1 MSGKIEYGGPIMVLG
16 WIHKNVSW
24 PAAVLACFVLSVAPY
39 PIGAAHLPEK
49 LGMLWRGELVEAMD
63 WFDLVF
69 HGWVW
74 GVLVLKGLGALRR
87 P

>member
-1 MSGKIEYGGPIMVLG
+1 MVLR
-16 WIHKNVSW
+16 WIDRNVSW
-24 PAAVLACFVLSVAPY
+24 PAALFACFVLSLAPY
-39 PIGAAHLPEK
+39 PVDPAHLPEK
-49 LGMLWRGELVEAMD
+49 LGMLWRGELVRPID

-74 GVLVLKGLGALRR
+74 GVLALKGLAALRR

>member
-1 MSGKIEYGGPIMVLG
+1 MILRWIDEQVAWSAAIFACVVLG
-16 WIHKNVSW
+16 
-24 PAAVLACFVLSVAPY
+24 VAPY
-39 PIGAAHLPEK
+39 PVSAAHLPEK
-49 LGMLWRGELVEAMD
+49 LGMMWRGELVRPID

-74 GVLVLKGLGALRR
+74 GVLALKGLAAFRRR